1 MRSYDSVSRL
11 NKTDHLRVRV
21 GMFVCLT
28 VVMFLAV
35 RNVSAAQKAFSLS
48 QSQASE
54 TIPGNYPTNIT
65 VTLTYSNLS
74 GTINNA
80 TFANTVT
87 VTPAGQGVTA
97 SLNATSPA
105 VVDNGGS
112 ATLPLTLSAAVSDT
126 ANTTFQIVV
135 TASNSAFTAN
145 VPPGVASITNT
156 LIVGGPAN
164 SNAFSM
170 SLSPTART
178 AVAGVATNIISTVTL
193 VDLSS
198 TISGIIT
205 NGVSVSGPDTADVTA
220 MLDNPYAT
228 VTNGFGQTNLSLTIL
243 ANSNAVA
250 GDYTITVAGTNSA
263 FTANITPG
271 IATATFGLTIFTP
284 AVFAMG
290 IAPTSEIVGGGILT
304 NATVAVTFTNV
315 SGNLTEPLTNG
326 VTVIGP
332 DTTNVTASL
341 NSLWV
346 TPSAGGGTASLG
358 LTIANDGLAPPGNY
372 QVIVAATNAD
382 FIGNTP
388 IPGVALATNLFVIM
402 PVASPV
408 VSGFNVSGQTV
419 EISGSNGLP
428 GKPCVVLSSSNLALP
443 QSQWS
448 PVATN
453 GFDSGGNF
461 DMSFNLGQVSG
472 ASTPQEFFAVAI
484 DFQAIS
490 SLPRVAAP
498 VFTPLA
504 APYFAQT
511 SVTVTSAT
519 AGASIRYTTD
529 GSAPSEGHGI
539 LYNAPVLMPQS
550 VDTNLTGFLTNSSGV
565 TMLKAI
571 AYENGMNDS
580 AVFAGSYEIL
590 VPMKYPPLPSSPVA
604 GIAHVAYHVTS
615 ANWNDTLSFWT
626 NYFGF
631 SPVVVSSN
639 FALIKINDQQYV
651 ELYESPLDPVQFQL
665 VNWGFQVANAEVYRE
680 QLAAAGITVPPGVST
695 NALGNLSFSTT
706 DPDGHTNEW
715 VQYLTNSITGQ
726 SLGQGMPSTEVFG
739 YINGIGNCTT
749 NETAADNYY
758 INLCGFVTNQ
768 THDVYIPNVNGYI
781 EMLTANPGQVTA
793 ALAGKHEKIQLLNFQ
808 GINLSQSVSVVT
820 NRNPSIPV
828 TLSVEGTINTKEQN
842 AADVYDDDGS
852 RVRMVDE

>member
-1 MRSYDSVSRL
+1 MRSYHSVSRHS
-11 NKTDHLRVRV
+11 KTGHLRVRV
-21 GMFVCLT
+21 GTIVWLTLAMFV
-28 VVMFLAV
+28 AV
-35 RNVSAAQKAFSLS
+35 GSASAAQKAFLLSES
-48 QSQASE
+48 QSSE

-87 VTPAGQGVTA
+87 VTPAGQGITA
-97 SLNATSPA
+97 SLNPISPA
-105 VVDNGGS
+105 VADNGGS
-112 ATLPLTLSAAVSDT
+112 ATLPLTLSAVANDA

-145 VPPGVASITNT
+145 VPPGVASITNS
-156 LIVGGPAN
+156 LFVAGPAN
-164 SNAFSM
+164 SNAFSL
-170 SLSPTART
+170 SLSPSAR
-178 AVAGVATNIISTVTL
+178 AVAAIAATNIISIVTL

-220 MLDNPYAT
+220 MLDNPYAA
-228 VTNGFGQTNLSLTIL
+228 VTNGFGQTNLTLTIH

-250 GDYTITVAGTNSA
+250 GNYTITVAGTNSA
-263 FTANITPG
+263 FTANSTPG
-271 IATATFGLTIFTP
+271 IATATFDLTIFTP
-284 AVFAMG
+284 AVFTMG
-290 IAPTSEIVGGGILT
+290 IVPASETVAGGIAT
-304 NATVAVTFTNV
+304 NVTVAVTFTNV

-332 DTTNVTASL
+332 DTANVTASL
-341 NSLWV
+341 NSLLAM
-346 TPSAGGGTASLG
+346 PAAGGGTESLS
-358 LTIANDGLAPPGNY
+358 LTIANNGFAQPGNY
-372 QVIVAATNAD
+372 QVIVAATNANYT
-382 FIGNTP
+382 GNTP
-388 IPGVALATNLFVIM
+388 IPGVALATNLFVIT
-402 PVASPV
+402 PVTSPV
-408 VSGFNVSGQTV
+408 VNGLNVSGQTV
-419 EISGSNGLP
+419 EISGSNGLA
-428 GKPCVVLSSSNLALP
+428 GKPCVVFSSSILALP
-443 QSQWS
+443 QAQWL

-453 GFDSGGNF
+453 VFDSGGDF
-461 DMSFNLGQVSG
+461 DFHLNLSQLPS
-472 ASTPQEFFAVAI
+472 ADAPQQFFTVAI
-484 DFQAIS
+484 DFQAII
-490 SLPRVAAP
+490 SLPKVVTP

-504 APYFAQT
+504 APYFAET
-511 SVTVTSAT
+511 SVTITSAT

-529 GSAPSEGHGI
+529 GSTPSETHGTM
-539 LYNAPVLMPQS
+539 YSGPVLMPQA
-550 VDTNLTGFLTNSSGV
+550 VDTNLTGFLTNASGV

-571 AYENGMNDS
+571 AYENGMSDS

-590 VPMKYPPLPSSPVA
+590 VPMKYPPLPSPVV
-604 GIAHVAYHVTS
+604 GIAHIAYHVTG

-631 SPVVVSSN
+631 SPVVVSNN

-651 ELYESPLDPVQFQL
+651 ELYEGPLDPAQFQL
-665 VNWGFQVANAEVYRE
+665 VNWGFQVTNAEVYRE
-680 QLAAAGITVPPGVST
+680 QLASAGVTVPPGVST
-695 NALGNLSFSTT
+695 NALGNLSFFTT

-726 SLGQGMPSTEVFG
+726 SLGQDMPSTEVFG

-758 INLCGFVTNQ
+758 INQCGFVTNQ

-808 GINLSQSVSVVT
+808 GINLSQSLSVVT

-828 TLSVEGTINTKEQN
+828 TLSVEGTPNTKEQN